1 MKRVVAV
8 GLLLALVF
16 SVQGV
21 LAGSTSG
28 QVMLHFTYQPPGMSP
43 LFFVHISSS
52 AVNPA
57 SCGSQTISAN
67 RWVTRIDTPGG
78 KAHMAMIIAAKLAGK
93 SVSISGK
100 GGTGYANP
108 CEDWGDTEGIFAVYG
123 E

>member
-8 GLLLALVF
+8 ALLLTLVS

-21 LAGSTSG
+21 LAGTTSG
-28 QVMLHFTYQPPGMSP
+28 QVLQHFTYQPPGAPP

-57 SCGSQTISAN
+57 SCGNTTLNAN

-78 KAHMAMIIAAKLAGK
+78 KAHMVMVLAAKLAGK
-93 SVSISGK
+93 PVSIGGK
-100 GGTGYANP
+100 GGNVANP
-108 CEDWGDTEGIFAVYG
+108 CEDWGDTEGIYSVVA